1 MVPLT
6 LYNKYKGMCEPLL
19 VKHIDKNFEGVIFRP
34 ATVCGYSPRLR
45 LDLSVNILTNHAY
58 HNNIIK
64 VFGGEQLR
72 PNLHI
77 QDYCDV
83 VKIFMQA
90 DSEKVNGQI
99 FNVGYQNKSI
109 LEIANNVKSVI
120 ADLENERKE
129 IDIVISSSEDN
140 RSYHINSDKIF
151 NLLGFK
157 PKFSIE
163 NAVNELCNFFAH
175 KKLSDTFTNDKYH
188 NVKRV
193 LNFEAKK

>member
-1 MVPLT
+1 M
-6 LYNKYKGMCEPLL
+6 
-19 VKHIDKNFEGVIFRP
+19 
-34 ATVCGYSPRLR
+34 
-45 LDLSVNILTNHAY
+45 NILTNHAY

-83 VKIFMQA
+83 VKVFIESP
-90 DSEKVNGQI
+90 SEKVNKKI

-109 LEIANNVKSVI
+109 LNI
-120 ADLENERKE
+120 ADTVKNVVSRLDNKRDE
-129 IDIVISSSEDN
+129 IEIIITSSDDN

-151 NLLGFK
+151 NTLGFK
-157 PKFSIE
+157 PKYSIE
-163 NAVNELCNFFAH
+163 NAVEELCEFFSN
-175 KKLSDTFTNDKYH
+175 KRLTDTFTNDKYH

-193 LNFEAKK
+193 LSFESKK